1 MDKILRAFLENDPA
15 VLTGI
20 YKYFGEIK
28 RLVLSNS
35 GSEDDARDLFQEAM
49 LAMLLKAQ
57 QGKKFPQDTDFQWYF
72 KGLCWKRWLKL
83 LEKRNKGITFR
94 PDWEF
99 KTRDFAEELNEDI
112 LLHEQQQLIDKHLA
126 RMSPRCQQLI
136 QWWSEKVPMRTIAA
150 RMGYANEVVARNQTR
165 DCRLRLDEKVKNDP
179 AYKDLFDL

>member
-15 VLTGI
+15 VLTGV
-20 YKYFGEIK
+20 YKYFEEIR

-57 QGKKFPQDTDFQWYF
+57 QGKKFPQDADFQWYF
-72 KGLCWKRWLKL
+72 KSVCWNLWLKL
-83 LEKRNKGITFR
+83 LKRRSKEVTFR

-99 KTRDFAEELNEDI
+99 KTRDFAEEVNEDI
-112 LLHEQQQLIDKHLA
+112 LLQEQQQLIDRHLA
-126 RMSPRCQQLI
+126 RMSQRCRQLI
-136 QWWSEKVPMRTIAA
+136 QWWSEKVPMIEIAA
-150 RMGYANEVVARNQTR
+150 RMGYSSDVVARNETR
-165 DCRLRLDEKVKNDP
+165 NCRMRLDENVKKDP